1 MKLTKL
7 VLHFSDVSLIFYAI
21 YENQEFPFTI
31 GVHLLQGSP
40 RKFSLFCNVV
50 PRGAAGA
57 APVKFRRARRRT
69 WLGKYGGGSRG
80 ALGFDL
86 RGWTGVE

>member
-1 MKLTKL
+1 
-7 VLHFSDVSLIFYAI
+7 VIFYAI
-21 YENQEFPFTI
+21 YKNQEIPFTI

-40 RKFSLFCNVV
+40 RKFSLLCNVI

-69 WLGKYGGGSRG
+69 WPGKDGEGSRG